1 MANVGYVLEPGD
13 PRAPTE
19 AQWDAMTEIERREII
34 GVLPSELPRLH
45 PPEGDA
51 HRLPKERAL
60 EALREWFRKKRRG
73 IYLSAELP
81 IYYPGEGVF
90 APDVIAVLDVAPHA
104 RQKWVVSD
112 ERRGLDF
119 ALEIH
124 VSGNRK
130 KDREDN
136 VLRYARLGIPE
147 YFLFEPLRARL
158 VGYRLV
164 DGRPGTYQP
173 IVPQEGRWS
182 SAVLGLDLAMESGRI
197 RFFSGSAPL
206 PEAEELIV
214 RLGSMI
220 DEMVH
225 RELTVL
231 RELEEVSRRADD
243 ATARA
248 DDATARADDATARA
262 DDATARADKLAR
274 RLRELG
280 VDPDQE

>member
-1 MANVGYVLEPGD
+1 
-13 PRAPTE
+13 
-19 AQWDAMTEIERREII
+19 MTEVERREA
-34 GVLPSELPRLH
+34 VNALPSELPRSA

-51 HRLPKERAL
+51 HRVPKERAL
-60 EALREWFRKKRRG
+60 EALREWFRKKKRG

-81 IYYPGEGVF
+81 IFYPGEPVF
-90 APDVIAVLDVAPHA
+90 APDVIAVLDVDPRP

-112 ERRGLDF
+112 EQRGLDF

-124 VSGNRK
+124 VSGNAK

-136 VLRYARLGIPE
+136 VVRYARLGIPE

-164 DGRPGTYQP
+164 EGRPGVYQP
-173 IVPQEGRWS
+173 IVPQEGRWA
-182 SAVLGLDLAMESGRI
+182 SAVLGLDLAMEAGRI

-220 DEMVH
+220 DEMVS
-225 RELTVL
+225 RELHL
-231 RELEEVSRRADD
+231 LGDIEEEKRRADA
-243 ATARA
+243 ATERA
-248 DDATARADDATARA
+248 ER
-262 DDATARADKLAR
+262 LAR

-280 VDPDQE
+280 IDPDRE

>member
-1 MANVGYVLEPGD
+1 MRHAGYRLDPND

-19 AQWDAMTEIERREII
+19 AQWGLMTERERREA
-34 GVLPSELPRLH
+34 VDSLPSELPRLQ

-81 IYYPGEGVF
+81 VYYPGEPVF
-90 APDVIAVLDVAPHA
+90 APDVIAVLDVDPRQ
-104 RQKWVVSD
+104 RQKWVVS
-112 ERRGLDF
+112 EEGRGLDF
-119 ALEIH
+119 AMEIL
-124 VSGNRK
+124 VSGDAK

-136 VLRYARLGIPE
+136 VIRYAQLGIPE

-158 VGYRLV
+158 VGYRLA
-164 DGRPGTYQP
+164 DGRSGTYQP
-173 IVPQEGRWS
+173 IVPQEGRWAS
-182 SAVLGLDLAMESGRI
+182 SVLGLDLAMESGKI

-214 RLGSMI
+214 RLGSML
-220 DEMVH
+220 DEMVQ
-225 RELTVL
+225 RELSLLHDVEGE
-231 RELEEVSRRADD
+231 RRRADA
-243 ATARA
+243 ATERA
-248 DDATARADDATARA
+248 DAATERAER
-262 DDATARADKLAR
+262 LAR

-280 VDPDQE
+280 FDPEK